1 MRRDDIGFVAPMGD
15 PPPHLVLG
23 AREAHVHVLRSDV
36 LADLSEA
43 ELLSRYGH
51 LLSPA
56 ECDKQRRFVFEDKR
70 REYLL
75 TRTFVRTVLS
85 RYARVDRRNWRF
97 AANRHGRP
105 FITNPMIGTPLE
117 FNISTTQGFIV
128 CLVAAIP
135 QVGIDAEFKSRP
147 TRYLEIADR
156 FFSPSEA
163 AALKLLP
170 IAAQRDRFYAYWTL
184 KEAYLKARGG
194 GLNITLDS
202 FSFDLDQRE
211 IALTFA
217 ESVHDE
223 ADAWQFAHWAL
234 SGEHTCAAA
243 LRIESALPFVIR
255 QFKAPPPP
263 VA

>member
-51 LLSPA
+51 LLSP
-56 ECDKQRRFVFEDKR
+56 RRMR
-70 REYLL
+70 QATPLL
-75 TRTFVRTVLS
+75 SS
-85 RYARVDRRNWRF
+85 RISGENTSSPARSHAPCFHVMRVDRRNWRF

-105 FITNPMIGTPLE
+105 LHHESDDRNAARIQHLDHAGFHCLPCRGNTAGT
-117 FNISTTQGFIV
+117 
-128 CLVAAIP
+128 
-135 QVGIDAEFKSRP
+135 GIDAEFKSRP

-170 IAAQRDRFYAYWTL
+170 IAAQRDR
-184 KEAYLKARGG
+184 
-194 GLNITLDS
+194 
-202 FSFDLDQRE
+202 
-211 IALTFA
+211 
-217 ESVHDE
+217 
-223 ADAWQFAHWAL
+223 
-234 SGEHTCAAA
+234 
-243 LRIESALPFVIR
+243 SALCLLDFER
-255 QFKAPPPP
+255 GLSQGARRGD
-263 VA
+263 